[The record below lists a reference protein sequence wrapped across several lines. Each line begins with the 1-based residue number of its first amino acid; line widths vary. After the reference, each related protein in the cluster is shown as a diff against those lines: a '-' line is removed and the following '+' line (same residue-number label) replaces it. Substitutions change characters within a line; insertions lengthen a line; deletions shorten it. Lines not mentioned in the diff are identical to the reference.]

1 MAKELFIHVDYTD
14 KNAVKFQ
21 VSNYFNQ
28 VAFTDTYDL
37 DNVDFYEAMRLTIS
51 HYKSALLQQQQ
62 ELLALHCKKK

>member
-1 MAKELFIHVDYTD
+1 MVKELFIYVDYTD

-51 HYKSALLQQQQ
+51 HYKATLFQQRQ
-62 ELLALHCKKK
+62 ELLALHYQKK